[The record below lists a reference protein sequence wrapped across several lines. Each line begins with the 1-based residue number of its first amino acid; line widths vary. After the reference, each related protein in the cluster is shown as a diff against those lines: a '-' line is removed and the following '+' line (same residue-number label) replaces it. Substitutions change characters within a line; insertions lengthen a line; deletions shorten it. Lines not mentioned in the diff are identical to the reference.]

1 LKFSR
6 NTAGARK
13 TRKEFLEEMNGAKGA
28 IAMNILQV
36 LGENIRLATT
46 TRVTRIRQNTRKQT
60 RRQESRT
67 SEIPPVPQTPCQSRS
82 PVIPPNTP
90 ARERTVT
97 NRKRSNGRNLHATRK
112 INYSKR
118 QKNKDLRVIQK

>member
-1 LKFSR
+1 M
-6 NTAGARK
+6 
-13 TRKEFLEEMNGAKGA
+13 KEILEEMNGAKGA
-28 IAMNILQV
+28 ISMNILQV

-60 RRQESRT
+60 RLQEPMT
-67 SEIPPVPQTPCQSRS
+67 SESPPVPQTPRQTRS
-82 PVIPPNTP
+82 TVIPPNTP

-97 NRKRSNGRNLHATRK
+97 NRKRSNGINLHATRK

-118 QKNKDLRVIQK
+118 QKTKI